1 MKSDRV
7 IDSTTGRDDFDF
19 NGTVLNVTENKF
31 TDTILMFTKIGQ
43 HVKASS
49 LIGHEFLSDTCV
61 TIENNKVTDVG
72 GPSQKTIDVYSRQAS
87 KTFSRC
93 FPNLLEVKMDVFQ

>member
-1 MKSDRV
+1 MKADHE
-7 IDSTTGRDDFDF
+7 IDSATGHDDFNF
-19 NGTVLNVTENKF
+19 NNALLNVTENEF
-31 TDTILMFTKIGQ
+31 TDAILMLTKIEY